1 MATNKILE
9 DVVDDFIDGE
19 IDKGPTEPIGAEII
33 DDPELDVDDIVG
45 VEDDYDFDDEL
56 EDIEIDKTE
65 EPLFDDETEDDD
77 IEDDYNNEFI
87 DYASEDEY
95 DSEEDD
101 YRHIEDSCDPTV
113 EDVTEF

>member
-19 IDKGPTEPIGAEII
+19 IDKGPTEPIGAEVI
-33 DDPELDVDDIVG
+33 DNPELDVDDIVG
-45 VEDDYDFDDEL
+45 GEDDYDFDDEL

-65 EPLFDDETEDDD
+65 EPLFDDETEDD